1 MKAVDDNGKTKR
13 YEKNGGRP
21 MEQTELTDEL
31 ERAEGLLL
39 QGEEGLALDLLA
51 HLAEDAEAYVDANCP
66 TTEELQWFAFPTLF
80 DRLAYRRVEK
90 DPRELRD
97 VGEPLGRLYADLAL
111 ACAHAEDYDAAAAAL
126 KSAVRWNP
134 MDCASRLNLA
144 DLCRLSGDTQEHLAL
159 TYSVFERASEAAHL
173 ARAFVNFANW
183 FQATE
188 KPRAAAAALRAA
200 RNLDVRDGSLAAA
213 LDQAAGTDHDPDL
226 VTDDEMTGL
235 LAAEGLPDGANAE
248 IAVCLLM
255 CATDAAA
262 AGARAEA
269 TTLTLRARDLVG
281 EPAAQA
287 LLELIRESD
296 AEGGADGQE

>member
-1 MKAVDDNGKTKR
+1 
-13 YEKNGGRP
+13 
-21 MEQTELTDEL
+21 MEHTELTDEL

-39 QGEEGLALDLLA
+39 QDEAGLALELLA

-66 TTEELQWFAFPTLF
+66 TTDELQWFAFPTLF

-111 ACAHAEDYDAAAAAL
+111 ACVQTEDYEAAASAL

-144 DLCRLSGDTQEHLAL
+144 DLCRMSGDAQEYLAL
-159 TYSVFERASEAAHL
+159 SYSVFERASDAAHL
-173 ARAFVNFANW
+173 ARAFANFAGW

-200 RNLDVRDGSLAAA
+200 RNLDVRDGSLAAV

-226 VTDDEMTGL
+226 VTDAEATDL

-262 AGARAEA
+262 AGARGEA
-269 TTLTLRARDLVG
+269 ATFTLRARDLVG
-281 EPAAQA
+281 EPAAKA